1 MKNGSTF
8 TKSFADFAQH
18 RSSGGITDDKN
29 KFCRENGGSMD
40 YQVRNKKNSI
50 KFEKPH
56 KYVLFHIAGNEIKK
70 WHTNQLQYNEK

>member
-40 YQVRNKKNSI
+40 YQQDDISLEEADIGGDPRDKI
-50 KFEKPH
+50 TEWQ
-56 KYVLFHIAGNEIKK
+56 AGWNV
-70 WHTNQLQYNEK
+70 TNAIQVSL